1 MAEFR
6 YGGLVLRT
14 EGRTAAAEL
23 SADEMREV
31 EANLWHVADEPLQ
44 LLSLARF
51 LDSTMMFGAD
61 QVLGVVL
68 ERIRDG
74 RISVEFE
81 ASRTVDPNLGLEA
94 VTLMRLAEA
103 EPMADEDFAVAI
115 ELIGD
120 DDKPIANARYRLELP
135 DGRVSEGRTGDDGQA
150 FLWGLTKAGDCK
162 LTFPDLDEEAWESVE
177 SSPL

>member
-6 YGGLVLRT
+6 FGGLVLRT
-14 EGRTAAAEL
+14 EGRTAAADL
-23 SADEMREV
+23 SPDKMREV
-31 EANLWHVADEPLQ
+31 EASLWLIADDPLQ

-81 ASRTVDPNLGLEA
+81 GNRTVDPSLGLAA

-103 EPMADEDFAVAI
+103 EPLADEDYAVAI
-115 ELIGD
+115 ELIGED
-120 DDKPIANARYRLELP
+120 DEPIANVRYRLELP
-135 DGRVSEGRTGDDGQA
+135 DGRVSEGRTGEDGQA
-150 FLWGLTKAGDCK
+150 FLWGLSQAGDCK
-162 LTFPDLDEEAWESVE
+162 LTFPDLDGEAWEPVE